1 MLAELNLASN
11 AIGYD
16 GSRYISQAM
25 KLNTTIDILNL
36 KLNSIDDKGGAKF
49 FKDLV
54 FNTNIKHL
62 DMEANLFSSMTARK
76 LSLYLQ
82 APNPLK

>member
-1 MLAELNLASN
+1 MNLASN
-11 AIGYD
+11 NIRYD
-16 GSRYISQAM
+16 GSRYISQAL
-25 KLNTTIDILNL
+25 KLNTTIDYLNL

-49 FKDLV
+49 FKDLI

-62 DMEANLFSSMTARK
+62 NVEANLFSSMTVRK